1 MDGRETAGAARSEP
15 ESTKGP
21 KIPVAAIVV
30 VAVGV
35 QAVAWNAAFHR
46 LHGELSPWYALLSL
60 FLSIN
65 LLICYWEACLYL
77 RRDYIPRRAEHWRER
92 GAATGRPPAILFLFS
107 GVPLG
112 SILSPTAWADV
123 WAAYCVY
130 DDAYTDRRSFGFN
143 CDVGNG
149 FATPAP
155 SMILLASL
163 TTGFLPATVAGVL
176 GVALF
181 WQWVYVT
188 SLYTVSF
195 YMSGGHREIGRLD
208 LLVWVWAPN
217 VLWVVVPMFGL
228 YVSVRLI
235 LDGSYAVLGL

>member
-1 MDGRETAGAARSEP
+1 MSAKNGAPAAPGQGKAGR
-15 ESTKGP
+15 GP

-30 VAVGV
+30 VTVGV
-35 QAVAWNAAFHR
+35 QAVAWNAVFHR
-46 LHGELSPWYALLSL
+46 LHGDLSPWYALLSL

-65 LLICYWEACLYL
+65 LLICYWEACLFL
-77 RRDYIPRRAEHWRER
+77 RRDYIAQRAEHWRER
-92 GAATGRPPAILFLFS
+92 GAATGRPPGILFLFS

-112 SILSPTAWADV
+112 SVLSPTAWADV
-123 WAAYCVY
+123 WATYCVY

-149 FATPAP
+149 FATPIP

-163 TTGFLPATVAGVL
+163 TTGFLPATVAGIL

-228 YVSVRLI
+228 YVAVRLI